1 MCRHDFVH
9 VEEGRLTCYAPR
21 KVSSHL
27 VWTHQRRQRHS
38 LSTRGTGHL
47 LLSGSQDARVKIWD
61 VIRDRQCLRT
71 FIGHSKP
78 VKDVNFNRTGEHFL
92 SLAYDKYIK
101 VWDTES
107 GKCTASMNHRALM
120 YSAAFS
126 PENPNVLLAAA
137 QDKCILQWDTRSPST
152 PTCSYDAHIDAVNHI
167 SFVNSSQFVSCSDD
181 KTMRVWDCDIPA
193 PRRVLQDPALPCHPH
208 TGSQG

>member
-1 MCRHDFVH
+1 MLPGKLVH
-9 VEEGRLTCYAPR
+9 TWSGHTKGVNVIRFLPD
-21 KVSSHL
+21 
-27 VWTHQRRQRHS
+27 
-38 LSTRGTGHL
+38 TGHL

-61 VIRDRQCLRT
+61 VGRDRQCLRT

-78 VKDVNFNRTGEHFL
+78 VKDVSFSRTGEHFL
-92 SLAYDKYIK
+92 SLAYDKFIK

-107 GKCTASMNHRALM
+107 GKCTASMSHRALM

-137 QDKCILQWDTRSPST
+137 HDKCILQWDTRSPST
-152 PTCSYDAHIDAVNHI
+152 PTCSYDAHIDTVNHI

-193 PRRVLQDPALPCHPH
+193 PRRVLQDPALPSIP
-208 TGSQG
+208 TLGSQE